1 MGQRNSMSLLGSL
14 NYFMVFMFLMIFSK
28 DNGRVTM
35 EMIDETICKV
45 EIKQVEFKDGGI
57 WKFTTE
63 SGLEETKKF
72 AEYSHNVTVT
82 DGGK

>member
-1 MGQRNSMSLLGSL
+1 MSLLGIL
-14 NYFMVFMFLMIFSK
+14 IYFMLFIFVSISSK

-35 EMIDETICKV
+35 EMIDQTTCKV

-82 DGGK
+82 DRGM

>member
-1 MGQRNSMSLLGSL
+1 
-14 NYFMVFMFLMIFSK
+14 
-28 DNGRVTM
+28 M

-57 WKFTTE
+57 WTFTTE

-82 DGGK
+82 DRGK